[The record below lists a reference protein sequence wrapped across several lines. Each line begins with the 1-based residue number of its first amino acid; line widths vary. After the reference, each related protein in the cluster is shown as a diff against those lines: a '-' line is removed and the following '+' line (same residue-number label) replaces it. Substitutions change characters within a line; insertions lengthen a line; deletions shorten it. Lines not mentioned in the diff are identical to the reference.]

1 VSVKLTPEICI
12 NNTSSNSR
20 LTAAGRQ
27 ATATDSH
34 SQNCLQILFSLSL
47 PLMRKQLSYTCM
59 LKNLLKL
66 YCNWTWDIWWA
77 FLFVCFLFLWGFVL
91 RYVSPLMRQLQNNIW
106 GPISRIADWGMNTK
120 IIKTEISLH
129 LNLEVFLFVCFILF
143 YFLYIY
149 FFLSFTYF
157 FIFILTF
164 TLFIFYFQSS
174 LCLSNAF
181 SAYGWLVHCLFET
194 SFVCFFVFFFYLI
207 ICFSL
212 FL

>member
-1 VSVKLTPEICI
+1 
-12 NNTSSNSR
+12 
-20 LTAAGRQ
+20 
-27 ATATDSH
+27 
-34 SQNCLQILFSLSL
+34 
-47 PLMRKQLSYTCM
+47 MRKQPNYTCM

-66 YCNWTWDIWWA
+66 YCIWTWDTWWA
-77 FLFVCFLFLWGFVL
+77 FFFFFCSFVL
-91 RYVSPLMRQLQNNIW
+91 LYASSLMRQLQNNIW
-106 GPISRIADWGMNTK
+106 GTISRIRGWGMNTK

-129 LNLEVFLFVCFILF
+129 LNLGVFIFYFALF
-143 YFLYIY
+143 YFINVC

-157 FIFILTF
+157 LIFILIF

-181 SAYGWLVHCLFET
+181 SAYGWLVHFSPCLYLWNF
-194 SFVCFFVFFFYLI
+194 FVCFFGFFFYLI